1 MRNSFENKKESKTEK
16 LKIRKLNFN
25 KKVEILLA

>member
-1 MRNSFENKKESKTEK
+1 MRNSFGNKKESKTEK